1 MLPKLIATALLISS
15 AALTGQIAPP
25 PETLGVGCGGA
36 APSFAT
42 ASTISLTADGARSVH
57 TADVDG
63 DGDLDVL
70 SAASETLFFTVT
82 DDEIA
87 WFENTDGLGTFG
99 APQIISTS
107 TNGARSV
114 HAADVDGDGDND
126 VLCASQY
133 DDTIAW
139 YENTD
144 GLGTFGAQQ
153 AISTSADGAHSVF
166 AADVDGDGDVD
177 VIAASPYD
185 NTIAWLENTDGLG
198 NFGAQQ
204 VISTNAASAHGVYAA
219 DIDGDGDIDVLSA
232 SRFDSK
238 VAWYEN
244 TDGLGSFGAQQVIT
258 TSASGAHSVFAADVD
273 GDGDLDVLS
282 ASDLDDKIAWY
293 ENTDGLGTFGADQV
307 ISASADGANSVHAAD
322 VDGDGDLDALSASSL
337 DDKIA
342 WYENTDGLGSF
353 GAEQVIS
360 TGANNARSV
369 YAADVDGD
377 GILDVL
383 SASQNDNKIAWYPND
398 ATAPLTLIA
407 DTLQIGG
414 SWSLQA
420 ENVQGI
426 FAVFVFGDTAF
437 DPGVPLDALGAPG
450 CSGYTTGNLG
460 AFVQLATNGTSA
472 MSLPVPNNPALVG
485 FELTA
490 QSTCASSNA
499 LGFSTSNGLR
509 ATAGY

>member
-1 MLPKLIATALLISS
+1 
-15 AALTGQIAPP
+15 
-25 PETLGVGCGGA
+25 
-36 APSFAT
+36 
-42 ASTISLTADGARSVH
+42 
-57 TADVDG
+57 
-63 DGDLDVL
+63 
-70 SAASETLFFTVT
+70 
-82 DDEIA
+82 
-87 WFENTDGLGTFG
+87 
-99 APQIISTS
+99 
-107 TNGARSV
+107 
-114 HAADVDGDGDND
+114 
-126 VLCASQY
+126 
-133 DDTIAW
+133 
-139 YENTD
+139 
-144 GLGTFGAQQ
+144 
-153 AISTSADGAHSVF
+153 
-166 AADVDGDGDVD
+166 
-177 VIAASPYD
+177 
-185 NTIAWLENTDGLG
+185 
-198 NFGAQQ
+198 
-204 VISTNAASAHGVYAA
+204 
-219 DIDGDGDIDVLSA
+219 
-232 SRFDSK
+232 
-238 VAWYEN
+238 
-244 TDGLGSFGAQQVIT
+244 
-258 TSASGAHSVFAADVD
+258 
-273 GDGDLDVLS
+273 
-282 ASDLDDKIAWY
+282 
-293 ENTDGLGTFGADQV
+293 NTDGLGTFGADQV
-307 ISASADGANSVHAAD
+307 ISASADGAKSVHAAD

-383 SASQNDNKIAWYPND
+383 SASQNDNTIAWYPND
-398 ATAPLTLIA
+398 ATAPLTLVA

-485 FELTA
+485 FELIA